1 MKLTASKLDRL
12 IEEVMKEDWYED
24 FGTVPPQK
32 KVPKTSETQSKSSF
46 IDAAIAKRIRLIDIK
61 DKNKLASI
69 LSDELDKVIDEV
81 VEEFMRDIKKVN
93 EEAPPGREEQ
103 VMKLRKSFAVAKKI
117 VLELMLQLGN
127 QRNKIYENNK
137 KNYIFVEVLLVC
149 SLT

>member
-1 MKLTASKLDRL
+1 MKLTASKLDQL

-103 VMKLRKSFAVAKKI
+103 VKALKKEFCGGKKDCPEAYAIARASYNKSKK
-117 VLELMLQLGN
+117 
-127 QRNKIYENNK
+127 
-137 KNYIFVEVLLVC
+137 
-149 SLT
+149 